1 MEDDIR
7 IGGIRKNALGPFV
20 RIAQVAEAG
29 KERFPVPA
37 LKLETFRSDPAIP
50 IMRLTRTQGKRMD
63 HAVPVKPVI
72 LSAWRKLRV

>member
-7 IGGIRKNALGPFV
+7 IGGIRKDALGSFV